1 MVPKASTPHVA
12 RVRSSAL
19 SSSSAG
25 SGLLQLV
32 QSVVRQQMKVPAT
45 AAEDKSEE
53 EEEGER
59 EVGEL
64 KRAKMTLPTLES
76 WYNNQYPK
84 GRSTYYVRPPS
95 FLAFGIK
102 TKFEIHCG
110 RHVWMVPLGGRGQ
123 QEVRQEGAFEDTA
136 ARRHRGGL

>member
-19 SSSSAG
+19 SSSAAG

-32 QSVVRQQMKVPAT
+32 QSVVRQLMKVPAA

-53 EEEGER
+53 EENGGL
-59 EVGEL
+59 EVGEM
-64 KRAKMTLPTLES
+64 KKAKMTLPTLES

-84 GRSTYYVRPPS
+84 GRSTYHVRAFS
-95 FLAFGIK
+95 FTPHHLFN
-102 TKFEIHCG
+102 
-110 RHVWMVPLGGRGQ
+110 Q
-123 QEVRQEGAFEDTA
+123 DTV
-136 ARRHRGGL
+136 